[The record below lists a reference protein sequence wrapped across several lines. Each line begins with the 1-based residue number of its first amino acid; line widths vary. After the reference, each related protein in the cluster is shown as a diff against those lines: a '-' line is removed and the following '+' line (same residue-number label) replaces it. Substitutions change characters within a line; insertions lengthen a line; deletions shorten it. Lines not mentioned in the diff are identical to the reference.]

1 MRLNVSGTLTNSGSA
16 PLRHTYTFL
25 AMKSKADVAHKG
37 LLTEEPPLTLEE
49 INERLLKVEDIV
61 TLERDLGEASRVALF
76 AMIAALHR
84 KGMLDAG
91 DVAKTLQGSLS
102 RFDDQSNVQLALRV
116 MIKEIENAV
125 AWQASVAGQTKPPR
139 Q

>member
-1 MRLNVSGTLTNSGSA
+1 M
-16 PLRHTYTFL
+16 RHTYTFI
-25 AMKSKADVAHKG
+25 AMKSKSADAHKG

-61 TLERDLGEASRVALF
+61 TLERDLGEASRIALF

-84 KGMLDAG
+84 KGMLDAS
-91 DVAKTLQGSLS
+91 DVARTLQGSLS

-125 AWQASVAGQTKPPR
+125 AWQASVAGQAKPPR